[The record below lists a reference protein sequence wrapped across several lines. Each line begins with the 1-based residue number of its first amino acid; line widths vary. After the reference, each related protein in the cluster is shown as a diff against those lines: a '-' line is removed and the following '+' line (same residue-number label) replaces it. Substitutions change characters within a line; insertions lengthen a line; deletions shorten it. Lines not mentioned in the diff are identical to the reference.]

1 MHRVGPNGLQRIR
14 GGGRGDRGEI
24 APADEVLLLADSL
37 RSQTKSEFIAA
48 VKASVR
54 AITMFGVKNGSHVW
68 QPVDHHVGAAYK
80 RKMDGYY
87 VEWMANCVPDLAAP
101 SPTIPVGKR
110 RQLLTE
116 WAARAYRELEV
127 ARETAEREGR
137 PSLFEAAFLRTGC
150 LVTVDGT
157 ADDEIRPHASI
168 VDALATRFKAK
179 IRAPHTFTPVEL
191 GEEESPLPID
201 PPDADISDPVEGG
214 EDDSEDWDDDPPE
227 GSDDTD
233 GEREPVPD
241 DLELEVED
249 EGALIQRAAAAA
261 REESAEVL
269 RDFQLAARLARQDS
283 VAVRPQFAAG
293 AARAERASNARR
305 NEIYAADLAAHE
317 ARKGKKASA
326 RQVDRIWNEAAA
338 KALAEVE
345 PSSDAGGAQGRRA
358 SARNRRGRL

>member
-1 MHRVGPNGLQRIR
+1 MLLFRGAPTPKRACDQRKRAEEEKGYDPDCIVLWQKKAWA
-14 GGGRGDRGEI
+14 DTATCIEWAQTAFKEFVEEAVEI

-80 RKMDGYY
+80 RKMDSYY

-157 ADDEIRPHASI
+157 ADDEIRPHTSI

-191 GEEESPLPID
+191 GEEESPLAIEPGPSSRRTATSRIRL
-201 PPDADISDPVEGG
+201 
-214 EDDSEDWDDDPPE
+214 
-227 GSDDTD
+227 
-233 GEREPVPD
+233 REVRMTRRIGTTTPR
-241 DLELEVED
+241 
-249 EGALIQRAAAAA
+249 RAATTPTASLSQCQTTSSS
-261 REESAEVL
+261 RL
-269 RDFQLAARLARQDS
+269 RMK
-283 VAVRPQFAAG
+283 
-293 AARAERASNARR
+293 
-305 NEIYAADLAAHE
+305 AH
-317 ARKGKKASA
+317 
-326 RQVDRIWNEAAA
+326 
-338 KALAEVE
+338 
-345 PSSDAGGAQGRRA
+345 
-358 SARNRRGRL
+358 